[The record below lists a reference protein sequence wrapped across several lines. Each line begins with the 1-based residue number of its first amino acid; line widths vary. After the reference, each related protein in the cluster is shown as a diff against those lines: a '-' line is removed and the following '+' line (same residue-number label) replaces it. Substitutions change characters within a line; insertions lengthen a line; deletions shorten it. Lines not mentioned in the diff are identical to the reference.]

1 VGELAKNRK
10 RSDIVMA
17 ICERTGAHWSEVQRF
32 VGQVNAEQRTKINSR
47 KNILIVPM
55 CIGAIILGF
64 VFTIG
69 TAYPMLYL
77 VTGRWAE
84 FYSMTRSMSSLSDYI
99 NAAPYI
105 FGTGIVLI
113 AGGIIG
119 LVLALQSQM
128 E

>member
-1 VGELAKNRK
+1 
-10 RSDIVMA
+10 
-17 ICERTGAHWSEVQRF
+17 VQRF
-32 VGQVNAEQRTKINSR
+32 VGQVNAEQHTAINAR
-47 KNILIVPM
+47 KNRWILPM

-84 FYSMTRSMSSLSDYI
+84 FYTMVSSMGNLSNFI

-119 LVLALQSQM
+119 LITAIQSQM

>member
-1 VGELAKNRK
+1 
-10 RSDIVMA
+10 
-17 ICERTGAHWSEVQRF
+17 
-32 VGQVNAEQRTKINSR
+32 
-47 KNILIVPM
+47 M

-64 VFTIG
+64 VFAIG
-69 TAYPMLYL
+69 TAIPMIYL

-84 FYSMTRSMSSLSDYI
+84 FYSTVSSMGNLSDYI

-119 LVLALQSQM
+119 LVVAIQSQM